1 MGIEHVLLVDDNAVD
16 NYVNR
21 LIISK
26 SKLSQKITVAQ
37 SGIEALDLLNQ
48 CLASGIKFPDLIFLD
63 IRMPKM
69 DGFEFLDAYH
79 TYPHEFKSSCKIV
92 MLTSS
97 KDDRDVERATQNPYV
112 LKFISKPLTPAA
124 ITELHA

>member
-1 MGIEHVLLVDDNAVD
+1 MGMEHVLLVDDNAVD

-26 SKLSQKITVAQ
+26 TKMAQKITVTH
-37 SGIEALDLLNQ
+37 SGIEAIDLLNH
-48 CLASGIKFPDLIFLD
+48 CLANGNPFPDLIFLD

-79 TYPHEFKSSCKIV
+79 TYPQEYKAACKIV

-112 LKFISKPLTPAA
+112 LKFISKPLTPDA
-124 ITELHA
+124 IIELNA

>member
-1 MGIEHVLLVDDNAVD
+1 MSIEHVLLVDDNAVD

-26 SKLSQKITVAQ
+26 TQLAQKISVAH
-37 SGIEALDLLNQ
+37 SGIEAIDLLNN
-48 CLASGIKFPDLIFLD
+48 CLANGNPFPDLIFLD

-79 TYPHEFKSSCKIV
+79 GYPHEFKSTCRIV

-124 ITELHA
+124 ITDLHK